1 MESILTSL
9 EFDIQNLA
17 ESGDLKV
24 TVPTFRPDV
33 EREIDLIEEIARVYG
48 YDNIPTTL
56 PTGNILIPKIN
67 YRSLLRESVKEY
79 LLASGLM
86 EAINYSFYNS
96 DVFDRIRLSSDDPLR
111 QAIPI
116 QNPLTQD
123 FSTMRSTLIPSLLEN
138 VARNNSRQINDIQLF
153 EFAKVFYPSQDQR
166 LPQELER
173 VAGVMVGSLSS
184 GIYGAP
190 RQAIDFFDIKG
201 VVEGILDLASVSGYE
216 IERMSHPTFH
226 PGRCA
231 SIHADGE
238 SICLFGE
245 IHPWVKE
252 NYDLTDQTYVFELD
266 FDRLAE
272 LATPDK
278 KFEPIPIYPSIQRDL
293 AILVSKD
300 ISSDQPLQIIKEIG
314 GNLID
319 SVYLFDLYAGNQ
331 IPKEKKSLAYTI
343 EYRSQIETL
352 TDDVIDIIQFRI
364 IERLEEDLKA
374 ELRT

>member
-1 MESILTSL
+1 
-9 EFDIQNLA
+9 
-17 ESGDLKV
+17 
-24 TVPTFRPDV
+24 
-33 EREIDLIEEIARVYG
+33 
-48 YDNIPTTL
+48 
-56 PTGNILIPKIN
+56 
-67 YRSLLRESVKEY
+67 
-79 LLASGLM
+79 
-86 EAINYSFYNS
+86 
-96 DVFDRIRLSSDDPLR
+96 
-111 QAIPI
+111 
-116 QNPLTQD
+116 
-123 FSTMRSTLIPSLLEN
+123 MRSTLIPSLLEN

-173 VAGVMVGSLSS
+173 LAGIMVGSLSS

-201 VVEGILDLASVSGYE
+201 IVEGILDLASVSGYE